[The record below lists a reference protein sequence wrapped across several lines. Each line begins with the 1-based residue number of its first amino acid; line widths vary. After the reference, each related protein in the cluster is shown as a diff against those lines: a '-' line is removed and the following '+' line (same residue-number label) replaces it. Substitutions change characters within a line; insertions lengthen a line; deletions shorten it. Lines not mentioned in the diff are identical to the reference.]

1 MIWESCLLQEKRKVG
16 EDALKNPIF
25 EYKTILETSAR
36 FTPWTTEQI
45 ALEGRDVTRN
55 EQQYIVPIPCGRFP
69 RNCVRVKING
79 VKMDVT
85 KTSPLSTRWML
96 VQVKAYK
103 E

>member
-1 MIWESCLLQEKRKVG
+1 MIWENCLLQKKEKIG
-16 EDALKNPIF
+16 EDTLRNPIF
-25 EYKTILETSAR
+25 EHKTIMETSAR

-55 EQQYIVPIPCGRFP
+55 EQQYIIPIPYRMFP

-79 VKMDVT
+79 VEMDIT
-85 KTSPLSTRWML
+85 KTSPLSPRWTL
-96 VQVKAYK
+96 VQVKTYK